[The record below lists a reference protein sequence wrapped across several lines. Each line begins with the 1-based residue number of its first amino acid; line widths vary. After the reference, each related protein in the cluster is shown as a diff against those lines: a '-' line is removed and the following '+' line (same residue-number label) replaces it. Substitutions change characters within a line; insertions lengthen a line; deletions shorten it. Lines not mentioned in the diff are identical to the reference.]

1 MTRDLI
7 AALCGVSAIIGFVLG
22 SVCERSSSRKER
34 EKDASLIEV
43 LRGLVATLS
52 GRRYDDET

>member
-1 MTRDLI
+1 MTLDLAI
-7 AALCGVSAIIGFVLG
+7 ALACITLIIGFVLG
-22 SVCERSSSRKER
+22 ATYQHLISRKER

-52 GRRYDDET
+52 GRRYDDEA